1 MLLKASRTTLLFLLC
16 FGFAIFAGCKSVEF
30 ERPKL
35 PSLAFWKK
43 GEAELPP
50 PPARHFDPS
59 RLGNEA
65 EIQVAESQGSATK
78 TAKAEG
84 SATKGS
90 ATKTAKAEGSATK
103 GSATKTA
110 KAQGSATKGSAS
122 KVAAAE
128 GSATKQLRQPEFDQY
143 GIRIK
148 DGAKKAR
155 NVASKGFEFP
165 KESLDKL
172 ENKPIRK
179 PYKLDDLD
187 SAGALAKAE
196 NQLNLD
202 SANLKNR
209 FDSAKSTAS
218 NQLSTAQQDFR
229 AAMNSTGSSSKSAAS
244 NAFAVNDNSF
254 AANPI
259 AKTADTV
266 AKGLGSISGGSFT
279 PASNA
284 FSNVKQASATTA
296 ANINKT
302 LYDAKGNLQSTASK
316 ISNNLKDVA
325 NANGSNALKS
335 EFEQRLLA
343 AQKRAQTNTESF
355 KTNVAG
361 QAKKQLNAL
370 ANVSERTKNL
380 INKPFPKVAADG
392 SFIPQKSSPVDLS
405 VGQPALQP
413 SKNSLLPIGK
423 PNALA
428 SNSFAESAATNDT
441 VAKMRLEAEAAKR
454 QIAELK
460 AQIAAAKRPDAAA
473 VTKPVQRV
481 AQNQNTIEGFVLP
494 LERVSNAYDPKAG
507 SPVASQANQFQGKS
521 FSPAASPKQAPL
533 TPQYKSNTGGGSNSF
548 YPSTPY
554 GGFGA
559 TKKPKAT
566 VGQVGFNSAND
577 FQNRVSQ
584 ANAETPVNS
593 NSSGIPQ
600 ASRIDSSV
608 GEVLIP
614 SSILSGSSSFT
625 PGSTNPLR

>member
-16 FGFAIFAGCKSVEF
+16 FGFAILAGCKSVEF

-65 EIQVAESQGSATK
+65 EIQVAESQ
-78 TAKAEG
+78 
-84 SATKGS
+84 GS

-187 SAGALAKAE
+187 GAGALAKAE

-209 FDSAKSTAS
+209 FASAKNTAS

-244 NAFAVNDNSF
+244 NAFAANDNSF
-254 AANPI
+254 VANPI

-266 AKGLGSISGGSFT
+266 AKGLGSISGGSFA

-302 LYDAKGNLQSTASK
+302 LYDANGNLQSAASK
-316 ISNNLKDVA
+316 ISNSLQGGA
-325 NANGSNALKS
+325 NANGSSALKS

-343 AQKRAQTNTESF
+343 AQKRAQTKTESL

-361 QAKKQLNAL
+361 QAKTQLNAL

-392 SFIPQKSSPVDLS
+392 SFIPQKSTPVDLN

-413 SKNSLLPIGK
+413 NKNSLLPIGK

-428 SNSFAESAATNDT
+428 SNSFGKPAAATNDT
-441 VAKMRLEAEAAKR
+441 VARMRLEVEEAKR
-454 QIAELK
+454 QIADLK
-460 AQIAAAKRPDAAA
+460 AQVAAVKRPVASA

-481 AQNQNTIEGFVLP
+481 AQNQNTIEGVSKVSCCRWSELAMRLTLKQDHRLPVKLTSSKGNRSHLRRHQNKYRSHHSTSQTLAEVRTRSTRQRHTVVLAQRKNRK
-494 LERVSNAYDPKAG
+494 LLL
-507 SPVASQANQFQGKS
+507 GKS
-521 FSPAASPKQAPL
+521 
-533 TPQYKSNTGGGSNSF
+533 
-548 YPSTPY
+548 
-554 GGFGA
+554 
-559 TKKPKAT
+559 
-566 VGQVGFNSAND
+566 
-577 FQNRVSQ
+577 
-584 ANAETPVNS
+584 
-593 NSSGIPQ
+593 
-600 ASRIDSSV
+600 
-608 GEVLIP
+608 VLIRQTTSKIKCHEP
-614 SSILSGSSSFT
+614 TLKCQ
-625 PGSTNPLR
+625 